1 VTQGDL
7 AKKKIY
13 PTLWWLY
20 RDGLLPPSTTFFGY
34 ARTKLSIDELRERC
48 HQYMKVKDD
57 ENERYEQFWKLNHY
71 VAGSYT
77 ERRDFEMLN
86 QELSKFDNLSSAN
99 RLFYLALPPSVFET
113 VTVHIRNTCMALQ

>member
-1 VTQGDL
+1 M

-20 RDGLLPPSTTFFGY
+20 RDNLLPPVTIFFGY
-34 ARTKLSIDELRERC
+34 ARSKITIEDIRKKCD
-48 HQYMKVKDD
+48 QYMKVKED
-57 ENERYEQFWKLNHY
+57 EKEKYEQFWKINYY

-86 QELSKFDNLSSAN
+86 QEMSKHDSLSTAN
-99 RLFYLALPPSVFET
+99 RLFYLALPPSVFES
-113 VTVHIRNTCMALQ
+113 VTVNIRNTCMALQ